1 MFGSCSFL
9 LRKNYLWGLGG
20 GRESM
25 VSLDFPFPSRA
36 HWWGRGRG
44 SPAVTGSLA
53 LVELGGGPREERE
66 YKY

>member
-1 MFGSCSFL
+1 
-9 LRKNYLWGLGG
+9 
-20 GRESM
+20 M